1 MITLLLALAVTAGL
15 ISSGAPQAASPD
27 ISGAWELS
35 VTTTRGVETA
45 TLTLKKNGEKLSGGV
60 ARGTEQVPAE
70 ATLKDKAVTIVI
82 TTQNQ
87 SGPVTV
93 TLKGEVAGDTMGG
106 TGEFGARGSGSWTAK
121 RAAAPAAVDV
131 TGTWAVEVET
141 GQGTGTPSFTF
152 KQEGDKLSGQYRG
165 MFGEA
170 PVTGTI
176 NGSAIAFSVD
186 VTADGN
192 TVRVTYSG
200 TVDKDT
206 MKGTVKLGDLAE
218 GTFKGTRKR

>member
-1 MITLLLALAVTAGL
+1 MITLLLAVAVTAGL
-15 ISSGAPQAASPD
+15 ISSGAQQVASPD
-27 ISGAWELS
+27 ISGAWELA
-35 VTTTRGVETA
+35 VTTSRGVETA
-45 TLTLKKNGEKLSGGV
+45 TLTLKKNGEKLSGSV
-60 ARGTEQVPAE
+60 ARGTEQSPAE

-87 SGPVTV
+87 SGPVTI
-93 TLKGEVAGDTMGG
+93 TLKGEVAGDTMSG

-165 MFGEA
+165 LFGEA
-170 PVTGTI
+170 PVTGTL
-176 NGSAIAFSVD
+176 NGSAITFSVN
-186 VTADGN
+186 VTAEGN
-192 TVRVTYSG
+192 PVRVTYSG
-200 TVDKDT
+200 TVDKD

-218 GTFKGTRKR
+218 GTFTGTRKR